1 MSLNLAETCYPES
14 NGRYREIT
22 AKTCCFSQICGMLR
36 MGEAAAS
43 CVRCMITMSCLHG
56 GATIAS
62 FFPRNYGS
70 GPEPNNFEDIMVRKS
85 AKKKD
90 VIKPEKTQK

>member
-1 MSLNLAETCYPES
+1 MLFVQTWQRLA
-14 NGRYREIT
+14 
-22 AKTCCFSQICGMLR
+22 SQRLLP
-36 MGEAAAS
+36 
-43 CVRCMITMSCLHG
+43 CLVYI
-56 GATIAS
+56 GARQLHP

-70 GPEPNNFEDIMVRKS
+70 SPESNNFEDIMVRKS

>member
-1 MSLNLAETCYPES
+1 
-14 NGRYREIT
+14 
-22 AKTCCFSQICGMLR
+22 
-36 MGEAAAS
+36 
-43 CVRCMITMSCLHG
+43 MSCLHG
-56 GATIAS
+56 DATIAS

-70 GPEPNNFEDIMVRKS
+70 GPEPNDFEDIMVRKS